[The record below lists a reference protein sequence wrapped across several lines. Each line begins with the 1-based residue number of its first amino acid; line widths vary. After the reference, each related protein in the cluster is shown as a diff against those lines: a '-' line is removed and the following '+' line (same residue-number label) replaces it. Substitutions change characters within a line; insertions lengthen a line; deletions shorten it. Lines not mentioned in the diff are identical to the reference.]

1 MNYKLNSNMSDCFVP
16 FRFCCMDL
24 PRDILRW
31 VWILEMKMRFLAG
44 LKARRRAA
52 TVIQEAWFLHA
63 HGPLPGLVDSNVW
76 LDPIN
81 PWMILAV
88 LGNVE
93 IHHNMDEIDEILAV
107 NGDVDLLQDIEEVD

>member
-1 MNYKLNSNMSDCFVP
+1 MSNPFVP
-16 FRFCCMDL
+16 FRLRSVDL
-24 PRDILRW
+24 PFDVLRL
-31 VWILEMKMRFLAG
+31 VWIAEMKMRFLAG
-44 LKARRRAA
+44 VKARRRAA

-76 LDPIN
+76 LDPIK